1 MRRRSITVQAMRAEH
16 FSGGVRDV
24 VAQQVKR
31 SASCLL
37 VPLPVVRW
45 QYGLPANAGQS
56 APSRALRAEHRCLV
70 QVRTGC
76 APSRALRP
84 AVAAAQADGT
94 KSMKPRST
102 LAVTRR
108 TRNC

>member
-1 MRRRSITVQAMRAEH
+1 MQAMRAEH
-16 FSGGVRDV
+16 FSGGVCDV

-37 VPLPVVRW
+37 VPVPVVRW
-45 QYGLPANAGQS
+45 QDGLSANAAQS
-56 APSRALRAEHRCLV
+56 APSRALR
-70 QVRTGC
+70 
-76 APSRALRP
+76 S
-84 AVAAAQADGT
+84 AVASAQAVGT